1 MQTPIV
7 IIPLDHTTVPVTL
20 VIQEMGKCV
29 QVNEDHVY
37 GQLNFIADSLLYGLR
52 LHNLFVKLHKMF
64 THTDRIKSNLFV
76 KSFL

>member
-20 VIQEMGKCV
+20 VILEMGKRV

-37 GQLNFIADSLLYGLR
+37 CQLNFVAGSLLYRLL
-52 LHNLFVKLHKMF
+52 LHNLFVKLHNMF
-64 THTDRIKSNLFV
+64 THTDGIKSNYYV
-76 KSFL
+76 KGYL